1 MKTID
6 AARLLG
12 TRVVMTGI
20 SPEGAQTLTKLG
32 IRFADVISRAT
43 LRAGIAEALLLVGQ
57 QIAPLEETRMKIPIL
72 RLERILLVSIQVDLT
87 DNDAMQFQSDLV
99 EQVAEIEA
107 LGVAIDITALDVV
120 DSYMA
125 RVINDTASMVRLLGA
140 ESVICGVQPLSP

>member
-1 MKTID
+1 
-6 AARLLG
+6 
-12 TRVVMTGI
+12 
-20 SPEGAQTLTKLG
+20 
-32 IRFADVISRAT
+32 
-43 LRAGIAEALLLVGQ
+43 
-57 QIAPLEETRMKIPIL
+57 MKIPIL

-140 ESVICGVQPLSP
+140 EAVICGVQPFVALTLVEMGRDLLGADCAFNLGQGLEILRGRIATRGDTRFSENEDV